1 MGIVRLLLALSVVL
15 FHIPGAPFRMIRG
28 TVAVVLFF
36 MISGFL
42 MAVIINEKYARE
54 NKPGW
59 ITTFYVSRLWRLF
72 PAYWATLFFMVLW
85 FIGTD
90 GPNPFTVHT
99 EGSLLKQVL
108 LMFPNLFIV
117 GQDWHQFLTRVVIEH
132 AGPQWMIDLLSNG
145 TTPRLNDMQMAVGHA
160 WSLSAEI
167 CFYAIAPF
175 ILASRRTTFIVA
187 GAALL
192 FRFVLIT
199 MLEQR
204 GGIWGYYWFPGN
216 FGMFMLGATGY
227 HLHKMLPPREYH
239 KAIGAVAL
247 ASFVVWL
254 VVFSLK
260 DGVILE
266 SPADW
271 SIDRPQFWI
280 LYILFAA
287 SIPFVFTLT
296 KDVDRRIEGSS
307 KTSILSRAVR
317 WDRELGDLSYSL
329 YLIHGIVVGLIYYR
343 WKAPH
348 AVYSDMIMAVFMCL
362 VAAYILN
369 RFVEQPAE
377 ALRRKW
383 ADDRLRNAKP
393 DTISA

>member
-1 MGIVRLLLALSVVL
+1 
-15 FHIPGAPFRMIRG
+15 MING
-28 TVAVVLFF
+28 LVAVVLFF

-42 MAVIINEKYARE
+42 MAVIINEKYTIGK
-54 NKPGW
+54 KPSW
-59 ITTFYVSRLWRLF
+59 VTTFYVSRLWRLF
-72 PAYWATLFFMVLW
+72 PAYWATLAFMVVW

-90 GPNPFTVHT
+90 GPNPFTLHT
-99 EGSLLKQVL
+99 EGSMLKQVL
-108 LMFPNLFIV
+108 LMFPNLLIV
-117 GQDWHQFLTRVVIEH
+117 GQDWHQFLTRVVVEQ
-132 AGPQWMIDLLSNG
+132 AGPQWMINLLTNG
-145 TTPRLNDMQMAVGHA
+145 TTPRLNNMQMAVGHA

-167 CFYAIAPF
+167 CFYAVAPF
-175 ILASRRTTFIVA
+175 ILVSRRTTFIVA

-192 FRFVLIT
+192 FRFLLI
-199 MLEQR
+199 MVFEQR

-216 FGMFMLGATGY
+216 FCMFMLGATSY

-239 KAIGAVAL
+239 RAIGATAL
-247 ASFVVWL
+247 ACFIAWL
-254 VVFSLK
+254 AIFALK

-266 SPADW
+266 SPTDW
-271 SIDRPQFWI
+271 SIDRPRFWI

-307 KTSILSRAVR
+307 RLGIWSKVIM

-343 WKAPH
+343 WNAPRGM
-348 AVYSDMIMAVFMCL
+348 YSDMIMAVFMCL

-377 ALRRKW
+377 ALRRRW
-383 ADDRLRNAKP
+383 ADGRLRK
-393 DTISA
+393 T